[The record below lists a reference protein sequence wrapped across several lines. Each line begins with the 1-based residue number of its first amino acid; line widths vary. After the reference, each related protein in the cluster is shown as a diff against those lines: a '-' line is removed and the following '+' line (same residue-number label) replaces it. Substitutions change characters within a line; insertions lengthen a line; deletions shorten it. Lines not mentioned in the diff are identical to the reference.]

1 MILTNPLAELGDSDS
16 GRFTLKL
23 TFRNISQEDVTL
35 QRDITVLTD
44 DFVEENGSFHSLL
57 TPRDITDQVT
67 VAGPRSVTVPAG
79 GEASISLTLSVS
91 AALRQELSQPF
102 PNGFFTEGF
111 VTFTGEDGT
120 AIHATFLGY

>member
-1 MILTNPLAELGDSDS
+1 M
-16 GRFTLKL
+16 
-23 TFRNISQEDVTL
+23 
-35 QRDITVLTD
+35 
-44 DFVEENGSFHSLL
+44 
-57 TPRDITDQVT
+57 
-67 VAGPRSVTVPAG
+67 AGPRSVTVPAG

-120 AIHATFLGY
+120 AIHATFLGYCGDWRALRSFPRQILPIR